1 MDYSIGQV
9 LFVVDKKSTKVFPIQ
24 VIEEI
29 TKKTIQGEIVS
40 YVISVGSGEGE
51 RLPLDDLKHH
61 EVFDSAESV
70 KIALSKRAAETISRI
85 VDSAAQKAVEWYGPG
100 VVESHDTNEKIH
112 DIASPHDGMMVTLAD
127 GRIAKVNV
135 RT

>member
-9 LFVVDKKSTKVFPIQ
+9 LFVVDKKSAKVFPIQ

-40 YVISVGSGEGE
+40 YVVSVGSGEGE
-51 RLPLDDLKHH
+51 RLPLDDFKHH

-85 VDSAAQKAVEWYGPG
+85 VDSAAQKAVEWYASAT
-100 VVESHDTNEKIH
+100 VVESHDDH
-112 DIASPHDGMMVTLAD
+112 DVASPHDGMMVTLAD